1 MDRFSKMFGALDIYG
16 HQIGV
21 NYRSQGTYTTKLGA
35 LLSIATFVLSMMNLS
50 TLLDAFINK
59 TD

>member
-1 MDRFSKMFGALDIYG
+1 MDRFSKMFESLDIYG

-21 NYRSQGTYTTKLGA
+21 NYRGQGTYTTKLGA
-35 LLSIATFVLSMMNLS
+35 LLSIATLVLSMINLS